1 MLHRVRG
8 FALLDVMIAVVVFV
22 IGATAVIRLFLGA
35 TEAVGQGRRWT
46 AMAVAASREIVRLE
60 RVYRSPAPGC
70 LVPPPGS
77 ALTVDGVGL
86 TWTTTG
92 DSISANVTL
101 EVRAASARQVL
112 VDTIVAGLL
121 CR

>member
-1 MLHRVRG
+1 MAKQRRG
-8 FALLDVMIAVVVFV
+8 FALLDAMIAVVVFA
-22 IGATAVIRLFLGA
+22 IGATAVTRLFLGA
-35 TEAVGQGRRWT
+35 TEAVSQGRRWT
-46 AMAVAASREIVRLE
+46 AMAVAASREIGRLE
-60 RVYRSPAPGC
+60 RDYRVAAPAC

-86 TWTTTG
+86 AWTTAG
-92 DSISANVTL
+92 DSVGATVVL
-101 EVRAASARQVL
+101 EARAASARRVM